1 VSGPPPAFLALD
13 FFELDSNQMTGAS
26 DAIYRSNDGGLTW
39 SSPGP
44 TPGAVADLAISARY
58 ADTLFSGTT
67 GGLVLARMA
76 AMRGHLPC
84 PKAAQPAWCRPWRM
98 AGYSSLSSAKAFTSR
113 GDSGETWTL
122 MAVAEAIDG
131 ALLHLVGD
139 FGGSLFAVTQ
149 FMKVFTSDDGGRT

>member
-58 ADTLFSGTT
+58 ADTLFAGTT
-67 GGLVLARMA
+67 GG
-76 AMRGHLPC
+76 
-84 PKAAQPAWCRPWRM
+84 
-98 AGYSSLSSAKAFTSR
+98 
-113 GDSGETWTL
+113 
-122 MAVAEAIDG
+122 
-131 ALLHLVGD
+131 
-139 FGGSLFAVTQ
+139 
-149 FMKVFTSDDGGRT
+149 